1 LLTFL
6 LLQPKSIT
14 KHIMLQKKKKK
25 PRQNCSDGIRT
36 LSVKLQGS
44 WRQRLC
50 DHGYGTMID
59 RLYKFYMVCIN
70 VPDVNWCN
78 SIIKQMM
85 PIFHKMIFKHIFHKR
100 NSLFMSS
107 KGKFICM
114 LKRKFCVASF
124 RFLTII
130 ILFVFV
136 FFPFHLALKALVSAK
151 ISVFFLKS

>member
-1 LLTFL
+1 
-6 LLQPKSIT
+6 
-14 KHIMLQKKKKK
+14 MLQKKKKK
-25 PRQNCSDGIRT
+25 TKTNLLRWDSHSQCKTAGVVKAATSDH
-36 LSVKLQGS
+36 
-44 WRQRLC
+44 
-50 DHGYGTMID
+50 DYGTMID

-136 FFPFHLALKALVSAK
+136 FFPLHLALKALVSAK

>member
-1 LLTFL
+1 MLTFL

-85 PIFHKMIFKHIFHKR
+85 SIFHKMIFKHIFHKR

-136 FFPFHLALKALVSAK
+136 FFPLHLALKALVSAK

>member
-1 LLTFL
+1 MLTFL

-136 FFPFHLALKALVSAK
+136 FFSFPLKALVSAK
-151 ISVFFLKS
+151 ISFFSP